1 MYVGVWKAWIW
12 GEKREIVE
20 ADYVTLSSS
29 CLWEIEMSTRR
40 IKAENPQCL
49 DQAGQ
54 DKHGLTPAQW
64 T

>member
-1 MYVGVWKAWIW
+1 MDMGK
-12 GEKREIVE
+12 KREIVE

-29 CLWEIEMSTRR
+29 GLWEIEMSTRR

-49 DQAGQ
+49 DQEGQ